1 MPAPPRHPTPP
12 FNNLHPHDR
21 KNTAVMGI
29 SISHMRNQ
37 SSGNHPGEQISSL
50 HCVSINNTTIY
61 SNEPVRVRP
70 NPRLQKRGSA
80 VWSGLVPKNKRNN
93 KPNHKQLII
102 HESINTHSTEQ
113 DELPA
118 AKQRKVAD
126 TNGRLLHDT
135 AQMAHLSCVGQKAMD
150 DVIRQK
156 VEKETE
162 KSVTDVSA
170 FISKNKMNDDF

>member
-1 MPAPPRHPTPP
+1 M
-12 FNNLHPHDR
+12 
-21 KNTAVMGI
+21 I
-29 SISHMRNQ
+29 
-37 SSGNHPGEQISSL
+37 PGL
-50 HCVSINNTTIY
+50 INNTTNY

-70 NPRLQKRGSA
+70 NPRPQKGVVPFRS
-80 VWSGLVPKNKRNN
+80 VWFRQNKRNN
-93 KPNHKQLII
+93 KPNHKQFII
-102 HESINTHSTEQ
+102 HESINTHSTKQ

-150 DVIRQK
+150 DVIRQN
-156 VEKETE
+156 VEQEPE
-162 KSVTDVSA
+162 NSVNDVSA